1 MLLDLEK
8 LSVWFSLRRRD
19 DACSSSDSDPVGIRP
34 CSRQAQG
41 SSIWE
46 RGGARGRQVP
56 QLLPRAAE
64 QPGAALWMSPGLLGR
79 LGSWE
84 ALDAGLV

>member
-1 MLLDLEK
+1 MKKKKGEERKKLSAMLLDLEK
-8 LSVWFSLRRRD
+8 LSVWCSLRRRD

-46 RGGARGRQVP
+46 RGGLGAGRSP
-56 QLLPRAAE
+56 
-64 QPGAALWMSPGLLGR
+64 SSCPGLQSSQEQLSG
-79 LGSWE
+79 
-84 ALDAGLV
+84 